1 MTTKF
6 KKIVADMVKKQ
17 TGRTQY
23 EVLTL
28 NLETGMTET
37 IITDRDG
44 ILWLTMT
51 GVEILET
58 AEIA

>member
-1 MTTKF
+1 MTAKF
-6 KKIVADMVKKQ
+6 KKMVADMVKKQ

-37 IITDRDG
+37 IITDKDG
-44 ILWLTMT
+44 ILGLTIA

-58 AEIA
+58 AEII